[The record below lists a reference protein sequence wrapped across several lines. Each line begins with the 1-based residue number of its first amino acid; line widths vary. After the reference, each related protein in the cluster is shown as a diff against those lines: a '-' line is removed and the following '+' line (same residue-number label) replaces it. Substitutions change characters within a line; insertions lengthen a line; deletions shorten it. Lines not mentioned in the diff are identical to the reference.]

1 MLESVRSFLSGKTL
15 FVLVT
20 LLAIP
25 FVFFGSTSFGTIF
38 TSYGTVNGEAV
49 TQTDV
54 NLAASNITQRYQS
67 IFGEDFSID
76 MIGEEQY
83 SESLRQEIINQK
95 ILLSAAKKAG
105 LAASDKQAKKEI
117 IKIENFQSENGQFDE
132 ALFQSIIRAN
142 GFTPDDYINLVQQTV
157 SMDFFIQGLAN
168 SAYATEQDVKK
179 FLTAFEKTRDLDFV
193 LLEFDRIKNAQE
205 VSDDEVKSFF
215 EANPL
220 LFLDDERRSLQYI
233 TLNAQAFA
241 EGIQADDALIKTAY
255 DEYLAEQET
264 NVQRRASHIM
274 LDVINYDSKEDA
286 LNKLLSIK
294 SQLDEGSLDFADAV
308 TQFSEDDAT
317 VDSSGDLG
325 YSAGFAF
332 PDEFETALGGMS
344 LNATSNIIDLE
355 DTLHILKLTELIE
368 PEIKSFEESANELK
382 AEFIAS
388 ESSSRLQ
395 SAISEYEERILA
407 GESFASIFDGDTFTT
422 LELLSSAELSN
433 AVSANLANEAF
444 SSNSSLNAV
453 SFVEG
458 DDEVTF
464 FMVTEIVEPQL
475 LSFEAAASS
484 AKDELLNSKAQSEIA
499 SISGKFLENG
509 LDESMADFQSY
520 KAVSRYSSLL
530 PREVLNTVFQA
541 DLQELKQTSLA
552 NGDVYWFKPTNETLP
567 DEALMDEKQASY
579 QLIVNQIQ
587 QQRYNVYLDS
597 LLRDGLSVNLKNL

>member
-54 NLAASNITQRYQS
+54 NLAASNVTQRYQS

-76 MIGEEQY
+76 TIGEEQY
-83 SESLRQEIINQK
+83 SESLLQEIINQK
-95 ILLSAAKKAG
+95 VLFSAAKKAG
-105 LAASDKQAKKEI
+105 LGASDKQAKKEI

-142 GFTPDDYINLVQQTV
+142 GFTPDDYINLIKQTV
-157 SMDFFIQGLAN
+157 SIDFFIQGLVN
-168 SAYATEQDVKK
+168 SAYANEQDVRK
-179 FLTAFEKTRDLDFV
+179 FLIAFEKTRDLDFV
-193 LLEFDRIKNAQE
+193 LLEFDSIKNSQE
-205 VSDDEVKSFF
+205 VSDEEVKAFF
-215 EANPL
+215 DANPL
-220 LFLDDERRSLQYI
+220 LFLDDERRSLQFV
-233 TLNAQAFA
+233 TLNAEAFA
-241 EGIQADDALIKTAY
+241 LGIEADDALIKTAY
-255 DEYLAEQET
+255 DEYLAEQES

-286 LNKLLSIK
+286 LNKLISIK
-294 SQLDEGSLDFADAV
+294 SQLDEGSLDFSDAV

-344 LNATSNIIDLE
+344 INATSNIIDLE

-368 PEIKSFEESANELK
+368 PEIKSYEESANELK

-388 ESSSRLQ
+388 ESSLRLQ

-407 GESFASIFDGDTFTT
+407 GESFASIFGEDNFTT

-433 AVSANLANEAF
+433 TVSANLANEVF
-444 SSNSSLNAV
+444 NSNSSPNAV

-458 DDEVTF
+458 DAEVTF
-464 FMVTEIVEPQL
+464 FTVTEIVEPQL

-499 SISGKFLENG
+499 SISSKFSENG
-509 LDESMADFQSY
+509 LDESIADFQSY

-530 PREVLNTVFQA
+530 PREVLNTLFQA
-541 DLQELKQTSLA
+541 GLQELKQASLA
-552 NGDVYWFKPTNETLP
+552 NGDVYWFKATNETLP
-567 DEALMDEKQASY
+567 DQALMNEKEASY

-587 QQRYNVYLDS
+587 QQRYNVYFDS
-597 LLRDGLSVNLKNL
+597 LLREGLSVNLTNL